1 MNSKEMKDTK
11 LIFRNMLYFCTLIM
25 NYPKE
30 KSIKQFHLKLYFKN
44 NIPRNKFN
52 QGLDEKSVL

>member
-1 MNSKEMKDTK
+1 MKDTK